1 MTLISFNMTDQSLE
15 SKIKRA
21 SEELVKLVLSDST
34 EKISLLGDLTPKDLK
49 ALINRVITHKD
60 LSTSPLSLLYMQM
73 PV

>member
-49 ALINRVITHKD
+49 ALVHRVITHKD